1 MGYRSFNSGGGEGQQ
16 FVINWGPQGVEG
28 RIVERFI
35 GYSAFVVGRKFGR
48 ETQHAMLVYS
58 EYIEEIAK
66 TGFAQVEAHGSA
78 LFLDGHDAQK
88 QWRR

>member
-1 MGYRSFNSGGGEGQQ
+1 M
-16 FVINWGPQGVEG
+16 
-28 RIVERFI
+28 
-35 GYSAFVVGRKFGR
+35 VGRKFGR